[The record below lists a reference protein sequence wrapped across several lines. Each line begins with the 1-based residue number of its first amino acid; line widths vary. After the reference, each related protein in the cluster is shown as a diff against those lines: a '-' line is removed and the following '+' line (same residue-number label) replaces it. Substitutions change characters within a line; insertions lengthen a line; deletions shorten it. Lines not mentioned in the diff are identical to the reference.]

1 MLGGETIAESSNVTF
16 VFETGMST
24 RYYLPMDDIRM
35 TALTRS
41 ETTTR
46 CPYKGIASYWSVE
59 AGGLVFDDIVWSYS
73 EPLEEAPKLKNL
85 LYFFNENIDAILIDG
100 KKQKQAKTKWF
111 KLLVKTLDGP
121 EHIV

>member
-1 MLGGETIAESSNVTF
+1 
-16 VFETGMST
+16 
-24 RYYLPMDDIRM
+24 
-35 TALTRS
+35 
-41 ETTTR
+41 
-46 CPYKGIASYWSVE
+46 
-59 AGGLVFDDIVWSYS
+59 VWSYS

-85 LYFFNENIDAILIDG
+85 LYFFNENVDAILIDG

>member
-59 AGGLVFDDIVWSYS
+59 AGGLVLMI
-73 EPLEEAPKLKNL
+73 
-85 LYFFNENIDAILIDG
+85 
-100 KKQKQAKTKWF
+100 
-111 KLLVKTLDGP
+111 
-121 EHIV
+121 

>member
-1 MLGGETIAESSNVTF
+1 
-16 VFETGMST
+16 MST

-85 LYFFNENIDAILIDG
+85 LYFFNENVDAILIDG

>member
-1 MLGGETIAESSNVTF
+1 
-16 VFETGMST
+16 MST

-59 AGGLVFDDIVWSYS
+59 AGGLVLMI
-73 EPLEEAPKLKNL
+73 
-85 LYFFNENIDAILIDG
+85 
-100 KKQKQAKTKWF
+100 
-111 KLLVKTLDGP
+111 
-121 EHIV
+121 